1 MLFVWLLIELSVT
14 FVFCEPVQYC
24 KYGATSNGVDF
35 CMGMLLHSNV
45 STQANDLYLTM
56 SVSRQSNSSL
66 GWTALGLGETM
77 EGSLMFIVYGDPL
90 SGESPIVSIRKSTGH
105 HQPTL
110 VQPNDMNGA
119 DLRVI
124 RSDWFFPSST
134 TTTAMISVICYSCHL
149 WPGTTVSD
157 SSHSQPWIWAWNPSQ
172 GFDIFT
178 YDAHLSMHAHH
189 AGKGGWGNFY
199 VDMPRSLNTW
209 HNQPSFPPIISGVES
224 LGTSSSP
231 EFSMKWMHR
240 NPLTHAHGIAMCT
253 AFLGLFPAGV
263 LAMRSG
269 SKQSFKHHWVIQ
281 AIASLLTINGGILGL
296 YLGHRID
303 TLHQVVGIV
312 IILLLGTQGFL
323 GWRHHVV
330 FVRLHHRTWLSH
342 AHIWLGRILLT
353 GGWFNVMTGLILRGY
368 SGLSLGVM
376 GAFIGVEI
384 LSMGAWL
391 YWKSSGKSQKIEN
404 DGVNYFTVGD
414 DEYEEEA
421 SEINGQDK
429 EKVSLNTN

>member
-1 MLFVWLLIELSVT
+1 MLLLWLLIELLVT
-14 FVFCEPVQYC
+14 FVFCEPVQFC
-24 KYGATSNGVDF
+24 KNGAASNAVDF
-35 CMGMLLHSNV
+35 CMGMLLHSNI

-56 SVSRQSNSSL
+56 SVTRQGNSSL

-77 EGSLMFIVYGDPL
+77 EGSLMFIV

-110 VQPNDMNGA
+110 VQLDDMNGA

-124 RSDWFFPSST
+124 RSDWFFTSPT
-134 TTTAMISVICYSCHL
+134 TTTALISVICYSCHL

-172 GFDIFT
+172 NFDVFT

-209 HNQPSFPPIISGVES
+209 HNQPSFPPIIPDVISV
-224 LGTSSSP
+224 GTSSNQG
-231 EFSMKWMHR
+231 FSTQWMR
-240 NPLTHAHGIAMCT
+240 LNPLIHVHGIVMGI

-263 LAMRSG
+263 FAMRSG

-281 AIASLLTINGGILGL
+281 ATAAFLAIFGGVLGL
-296 YLGHRID
+296 YLGQRID

-312 IILLLGTQGFL
+312 VILLLGAQGFL

-330 FVRLHHRTWLSH
+330 FVRLRHRTWLSH
-342 AHIWLGRILLT
+342 AHIWLGRLLLT

-368 SGLSLGVM
+368 SGLSLGVT
-376 GAFIGVEI
+376 GALIGVEV

-391 YWKSSGKSQKIEN
+391 YWKVPGNTQKIEN

-414 DEYEEEA
+414 DEYEEEV
-421 SEINGQDK
+421 SEVSGGDK
-429 EKVSLNTN
+429 TDRRSLDMN